1 MEDVRD
7 AVILAGGR
15 GTRMLPASFFVPK
28 ETLPLVDT
36 PIILHQIWEAA
47 RAGVTRVHIVL
58 SEWKMKIL
66 RDRLNV
72 QNLHSLDEEF
82 LRASSKLGIDEV
94 EIITHLQ
101 GSPGGVADAILLA
114 AKKISG
120 PFLVILGDNLLLEE
134 HLGQRFIGAE
144 YGSPASRNLVED
156 YKKFGLPCIGVTAIS
171 SERFSEFGIVKLN
184 DGFVQEIVEKPSP
197 NEAPSN
203 LAICGRYLFMGNFAD
218 LIDQYPLSEYGEMQ
232 SIHIQKHLICQGG
245 LRAVVMDGM
254 TFYDSGN
261 PYSWLKSQ
269 IDHAMKRPD
278 IGPSLVK
285 WLKTKI
291 EDY

>member
-1 MEDVRD
+1 MEEVRD
-7 AVILAGGR
+7 AVILAGGK

-36 PIILHQIWEAA
+36 PIILHQIWEAVK
-47 RAGVTRVHIVL
+47 AGVTRVHIVL
-58 SEWKMKIL
+58 SEWKMGIL
-66 RDRLNV
+66 QDRLDL
-72 QNLHSLDEEF
+72 QNIRSLGDEIP
-82 LRASSKLGIDEV
+82 RVSSKLGIDEV

-101 GSPGGVADAILLA
+101 DSPGGVADAILLA
-114 AKKISG
+114 ARKISG
-120 PFLVILGDNLLLEE
+120 PFIVILGDNLLIEE
-134 HLGQRFIGAE
+134 HFDRRFIGAE
-144 YGSPASRNLVED
+144 YGSPASKNLVED

-171 SERFSEFGIVKLN
+171 TERLSEFGVIKLN
-184 DGFVQEIVEKPSP
+184 DGFVQDIVEKPSL

-203 LAICGRYLFMGNFAD
+203 LAICGRYLFMGNFVD

-232 SIHIQKHLICQGG
+232 SIHIQKHLIREGG

-278 IGPSLVK
+278 IGPSLVN
-285 WLKTKI
+285 WLRSKLG
-291 EDY
+291 DR